1 MQEERDKENQL
12 RVAQREAQAQARA
25 AVLQAQ
31 RSRED
36 AHALEALSQ
45 LRASHKQ
52 FQEQP
57 LSSMLRPTSE
67 AALEQIAETE
77 APVAGTAHAGVLS
90 GAGPKRATSSIGTA
104 AAPRKHHRR
113 ASWVNRRASSFDD
126 VSTGTPAGLLLAGPK
141 AAHQK
146 SASHESALPVRLEK
160 QRSRLSAAAALVDGT
175 MAGEQLQVMLSHYC
189 VCIASHEPA
198 LPSRLR

>member
-12 RVAQREAQAQARA
+12 RVAQRGAQAQARA

-45 LRASHKQ
+45 LRASHQ
-52 FQEQP
+52 QHQEQP
-57 LSSMLRPTSE
+57 LSPMLRPTSE

-77 APVAGTAHAGVLS
+77 APIADTAQAGVLS
-90 GAGPKRATSSIGTA
+90 GAGSKRATSSIGTA
-104 AAPRKHHRR
+104 AAPGKHRR
-113 ASWVNRRASSFDD
+113 SASWVNRRASSFDD
-126 VSTGTPAGLLLAGPK
+126 VSAGTPAGLLLAGPR

-146 SASHESALPVRLEK
+146 STSHESALPVRLEK

-175 MAGEQLQVMLSHYC
+175 MAGEQYQVMLPHYC
-189 VCIASHEPA
+189 VMYRQP
-198 LPSRLR
+198 